1 MFPLAKEERII
12 FRVSEKEKSEFFN
25 RYKNK
30 DRSRIL
36 RGLVQ
41 MLLAGDIKMVKYKE
55 VNQFTMKS

>member
-55 VNQFTMKS
+55 INQFTMKP